1 MRKEHKYLYEKEA
14 RRQKASRPQTAWGT
28 SPNKEGSIIQVI
40 AWSIVIAVL
49 VLIGYF
55 AVVAICW
62 CCANQEKVLQFIFG
76 MLIINAIHWFFFV
89 PSQSQCRQW
98 KQ

>member
-14 RRQKASRPQTAWGT
+14 RRQKASRTQTAWGT
-28 SPNKEGSIIQVI
+28 SPKKEVSIIQII
-40 AWSIVIAVL
+40 AWSIIIAVL
-49 VLIGYF
+49 LLIGYF

-62 CCANQEKVLQFIFG
+62 CFANQEKVLMFIWM
-76 MLIINAIHWFFFV
+76 MLIMGVVHWFFFV
-89 PSQSQCRQW
+89 PSKSQCRQW